1 MSGIASSLITR
12 DHLSMKRLLPLAIV
26 AGVMGVA
33 LLGANVEPAL
43 IYNRSPS
50 VPVGYYLRVDDAPAR
65 GAFVT
70 IPALSVA
77 PDYARQRG
85 YGDATDRFIKRV
97 AAVAGDQVCAHG
109 DSVGVRGEITLR
121 RQSSDRQGRSLPTW
135 SGCRVLGHGE
145 LFLLGDTDDSFDARY
160 WGPVHVS
167 EIHGVWRRVGPSAS
181 HGLKQMSS
189 TERLRPRRSEL

>member
-1 MSGIASSLITR
+1 
-12 DHLSMKRLLPLAIV
+12 
-26 AGVMGVA
+26 MGVA

-50 VPVGYYLRVDDAPAR
+50 VPVGYYLRIDDAPAR

-77 PDYARQRG
+77 PDYARERG

-109 DSVGVRGEITLR
+109 DSVSVREKSRSVANHPIAKVDPSQPGLDAGFLATANSFCWATRMTALTPATGGRCTSARSMACGEG
-121 RQSSDRQGRSLPTW
+121 SDRAD
-135 SGCRVLGHGE
+135 HM
-145 LFLLGDTDDSFDARY
+145 
-160 WGPVHVS
+160 
-167 EIHGVWRRVGPSAS
+167 I
-181 HGLKQMSS
+181 
-189 TERLRPRRSEL
+189 